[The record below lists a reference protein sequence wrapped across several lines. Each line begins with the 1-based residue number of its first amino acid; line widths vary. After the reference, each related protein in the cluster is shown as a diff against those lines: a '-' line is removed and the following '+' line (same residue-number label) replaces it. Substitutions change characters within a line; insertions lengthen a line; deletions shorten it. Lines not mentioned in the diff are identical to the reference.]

1 MTNTITGA
9 RQILGFETESTYAE
23 DPSSASVGSIKAFGT
38 NETMDTQD
46 REQGSERIYRPFDRS
61 PNTIIEGAFEGS
73 WSVEFVLT
81 NANWLDLVFNTTSSP
96 STDVTNY
103 SFAPNAATTSSRI
116 VEHIEYP
123 DGDQEQTIYVGAVV
137 SSVDVDVSTDDTVTV
152 SLDGSFAT
160 EYTFS
165 TGDGDTL
172 PYSALPDS
180 AASGFSQPAPE
191 GRPLHFGNAV
201 LNAGGSPLGL
211 VQDASVSIEGNVEIE
226 NELGTRFGVAPSFL
240 NLETDVSFTSIVNTD
255 AKDDRK
261 QDMYGNSSS
270 SSPDE
275 TIVNAQ
281 KGLTMVIGNGLS
293 STPKFT
299 FNLNDTLP
307 DSFSRSNVGSPED
320 PIEEDIDRLVSEVTV
335 RVDTS

>member
-1 MTNTITGA
+1 
-9 RQILGFETESTYAE
+9 
-23 DPSSASVGSIKAFGT
+23 
-38 NETMDTQD
+38 
-46 REQGSERIYRPFDRS
+46 
-61 PNTIIEGAFEGS
+61 
-73 WSVEFVLT
+73 
-81 NANWLDLVFNTTSSP
+81 
-96 STDVTNY
+96 
-103 SFAPNAATTSSRI
+103 
-116 VEHIEYP
+116 
-123 DGDQEQTIYVGAVV
+123 V

-172 PYSALPDS
+172 PYTSVS
-180 AASGFSQPAPE
+180 SQPDAQ

-201 LNAGGSPLGL
+201 LNIGGSPLGL
-211 VQDASVSIEGNVEIE
+211 VQDASISIEGNVQIE

-261 QDMYGNSSS
+261 QDMYGNSSGN
-270 SSPDE
+270 SPAE
-275 TIVNAQ
+275 TISNAE
-281 KGLTMVIGNGLS
+281 KDLTMVIDNGLG

-299 FNLNDTLP
+299 FNLNKSLP

-335 RVDTS
+335 SVDTSSP